1 MDITF
6 DLEESLH
13 AESVINRGK
22 SLEKVSKIFDLLRVN
37 IMKRKGSFVLFRLKV
52 AQMSMKA
59 AE

>member
-37 IMKRKGSFVLFRLKV
+37 MKRKGSFVLFRLKV